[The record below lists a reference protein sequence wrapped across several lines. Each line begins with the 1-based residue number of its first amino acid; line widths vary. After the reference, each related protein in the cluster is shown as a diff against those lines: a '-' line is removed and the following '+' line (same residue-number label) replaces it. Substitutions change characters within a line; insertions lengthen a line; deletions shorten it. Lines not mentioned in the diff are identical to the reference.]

1 MARVIV
7 IISVVLMMLTLTGE
21 ENNAK
26 VEKKEESKIPEWISK
41 IELKGDFR
49 LRYQYQNATKE
60 NDEDGKID
68 TLDRSRMRYRMR
80 FGIGATVNDW
90 VKVNFGLA
98 SGSASTTISPSQI
111 TSGKKI
117 SIPIGNDPRST
128 NQTFEGFFSR
138 KPIWIDYAYGEVTPY
153 KGISL
158 IGGKMKNPIFTTE
171 QLVWDSDITPEGGAL
186 ALNFELPASTSLF
199 FNGGAFVLDE
209 VKAPKNDDGSLDKSW
224 NDPVMV
230 FVQLGTGIKNNL
242 TDTKIAFAYYHPVR
256 LQYEVFNAST
266 PEGQTVADYVT
277 NHVNYRAFNIELA
290 SSWFFGKKYT
300 AGVFGEFT
308 MNTSPLESKYLGSIA
323 DEKFAYLAGIK
334 GGTKDLK
341 NLGDFQI
348 SALYREFQAVAW
360 FPVFT
365 DADFLD
371 GAPNISAIK
380 ASATAAI
387 FKNTFLTATY
397 IYSFTANEDISGTEE
412 SDSPEKVKE
421 HLVQVDISAKF

>member
-1 MARVIV
+1 MFRVIV
-7 IISVVLMMLTLTGE
+7 ILAVLLMSASVCAQE
-21 ENNAK
+21 KIAP
-26 VEKKEESKIPEWISK
+26 VEKKDEPKIPEWISK

-49 LRYQYQNATKE
+49 LRYQYQAASKE
-60 NDEDGKID
+60 TEDEGEVD
-68 TLDRSRMRYRMR
+68 TLDRSRVRYRMR
-80 FGIGATVNDW
+80 LGVGATISDW

-98 SGSASTTISPSQI
+98 SGSATTTISPAQI

-117 SIPIGNDPRST
+117 SIPLGNDPRST

-138 KPIWIDYAYGEVTPY
+138 KPLWVDYAYGEIMPY

-158 IGGKMKNPIFTTE
+158 IGGKMKNPVFATE
-171 QLVWDSDITPEGGAL
+171 QLMWDSDITPEGGAV
-186 ALNFELPASTSLF
+186 ALNFELPASTMLF

-209 VKAPKNDDGSLDKSW
+209 VKAPANDDGSLDKSW

-230 FVQLGTGIKNNL
+230 FAQLGTGVKNSL
-242 TDTKIAFAYYHPVR
+242 TDTRIAFAYYHPVR
-256 LQYEVFNAST
+256 LQYEVFNSST
-266 PEGQTVADYVT
+266 PEGAAVAKYVAG
-277 NHVNYRAFNIELA
+277 NVNYRAFNIEFA
-290 SSWFFGKKYT
+290 SNWFFAKKYT

-308 MNTSPLESKYLGSIA
+308 MNTSALESEYLGDIA

-341 NLGDFQI
+341 NPGDFQI

-365 DADFLD
+365 DADCLE
-371 GAPNISAIK
+371 GTPNISSVK
-380 ASATAAI
+380 ASASAAI
-387 FKNTFLTATY
+387 FKNTFLSATY
-397 IYSFTANEDISGTEE
+397 IYSFTAEDDISGTEE
-412 SDSPEKVKE
+412 SSSPETVRE